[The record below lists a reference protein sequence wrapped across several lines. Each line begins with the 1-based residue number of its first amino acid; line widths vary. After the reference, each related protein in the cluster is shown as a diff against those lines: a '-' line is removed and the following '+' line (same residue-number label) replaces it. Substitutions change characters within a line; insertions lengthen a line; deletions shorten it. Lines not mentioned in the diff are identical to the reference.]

1 MLHLIIQTTSQSG
14 IAPDH
19 GTLDYTLALEP
30 LDYEAEIMPLEYT
43 LALDKFHYTYG
54 EDESDMGQHYCM
66 QAGSIRTPKVSFL
79 RGLDSG
85 ELLTDA
91 TTAPT
96 SAVSPSGLT
105 VSSLAIN
112 AGGEVINGTSHAAG
126 QALIFSVSGGTAGTE
141 YTITLTAYSDAT
153 PAQKF
158 VKDIQLTVD

>member
-43 LALDKFHYTYG
+43 LQLDRLHYSYG
-54 EDESDMGQHYCM
+54 EDESKMGQHYCF
-66 QAGSIRTPKVSFL
+66 QYGSIRTPKVSFL

-85 ELLTDA
+85 ELLTSDS
-91 TTAPT
+91 TAPT
-96 SAVSPSGLT
+96 ATVSPSGLT
-105 VSSLAIN
+105 VSGLAIN
-112 AGGEVINGTSHAAG
+112 TAAVDINGTSHAAG

-158 VKDIQLTVD
+158 VKDIQITVE